1 MHLGKQISSLAC
13 CAVLAMA
20 LSAPAPAPALAS
32 SDTAKAIGAAIAIGI
47 LGAAVAD
54 HHREREYYVPHP
66 VIGPDENAV
75 GTCIHHA
82 DRIVRKAPGGLY
94 ARLDRVKAVKQR
106 DNGRTAVKAVL
117 TGVYQW
123 GQKPSDVRCVVKNHR
138 VVKFDY
144 N

>member
-1 MHLGKQISSLAC
+1 MRHGKQLTALAC
-13 CAVLAMA
+13 CAVLAMT
-20 LSAPAPAPALAS
+20 LTAPAPALAS
-32 SDTAKAIGAAIAIGI
+32 KDTAKAIGAAIAIGI
-47 LGAAVAD
+47 LGAAVAH
-54 HHREREYYVPHP
+54 HHREREYYEPHP
-66 VIGPDENAV
+66 VIGFDENAV

-94 ARLDRVKAVKQR
+94 VRLNRVKAIKQR
-106 DNGRTAVKAVL
+106 DNGRTVVNAIL

-138 VVKFDY
+138 VVRFDF

>member
-1 MHLGKQISSLAC
+1 MILKKLSSFTC
-13 CAVLAMA
+13 CAMLAA
-20 LSAPAPAPALAS
+20 TLTVPAPAPVLAK

-47 LGAAVAD
+47 LGAAVA
-54 HHREREYYVPHP
+54 HSNRNREYYTPHP
-66 VIGPDENAV
+66 VIGSGENAV
-75 GTCIHHA
+75 GTCMHHA
-82 DRIVRKAPGGLY
+82 DRILRKAPGGLY
-94 ARLDRVKAVKQR
+94 VRLDRVKKVEQR
-106 DNGRTAVKAVL
+106 GNGRIVVKAIM